1 MGLEVDFIKLL
12 NNLILKR
19 FSMLLGIEKIRKEIS
34 GPCGY
39 QGLMQRSMNQVYHI
53 RILLTHCQ
61 KKNIALNRKILADM
75 AVSDNTTFKKV
86 VEIAKD

>member
-1 MGLEVDFIKLL
+1 MARVTKSLTAKESIKKYLVMPRVIMVQEADFIKLL
-12 NNLILKR
+12 NNQILKR

-39 QGLMQRSMNQVYHI
+39 QGLMQRSMNQVSHI

-61 KKNIALNRKILADM
+61 KKI
-75 AVSDNTTFKKV
+75 
-86 VEIAKD
+86 

>member
-1 MGLEVDFIKLL
+1 MVQEADFIKLL
-12 NNLILKR
+12 NNQILKR

-39 QGLMQRSMNQVYHI
+39 QGLMQRSMNQVSHI

-61 KKNIALNRKILADM
+61 KNIALNRKILADM